1 MSNEVICEFCDKPFK
16 SKQTLATHQKNT
28 ARCIKIQVDKL
39 GKPLYEKANKE
50 TKPERSDNER
60 NEDEKI
66 NIKYERSE
74 NERSENERSE
84 NERSENERS
93 ESESERSEKES
104 SDSESSD
111 NEATIKWSESES
123 SDDELPIK
131 QQVKGKVIPV
141 KKIIK
146 PFRQEVRQ
154 ESPRENNKHLETKID
169 TLLDKF
175 SNLEKDL
182 DSKFKNVNSQIIK
195 LHSLL
200 EDCNPRVI
208 IETIKRLQA
217 MIEVKQE
224 NVEFIKEQFEE
235 LLENYYSIYKK
246 IKYVKEDLEDM
257 IQK

>member
-28 ARCIKIQVDKL
+28 AKCIKIQVDKL

-74 NERSENERSE
+74 NEHSENEHSENEHSENER
-84 NERSENERS
+84 
-93 ESESERSEKES
+93 
-104 SDSESSD
+104 SESSD

-131 QQVKGKVIPV
+131 KEPIKQQVKEKVIPV

-182 DSKFKNVNSQIIK
+182 DSKFKNVNSQITK

>member
-28 ARCIKIQVDKL
+28 AKCIKIQVDKL

-50 TKPERSDNER
+50 TKPERSDKER

-74 NERSENERSE
+74 NERSENEISE
-84 NERSENERS
+84 N
-93 ESESERSEKES
+93 ESESERSEKEI
-104 SDSESSD
+104 SESESD
-111 NEATIKWSESES
+111 EATIKWSESES
-123 SDDELPIK
+123 SDDELPLK
-131 QQVKGKVIPV
+131 KEPTKQVKEKVIPV

-182 DSKFKNVNSQIIK
+182 DSKFKNVNSQITK

>member
-28 ARCIKIQVDKL
+28 AKCIKIQVDKL

-50 TKPERSDNER
+50 TKPEKSDKEDNER
-60 NEDEKI
+60 SEHEKI
-66 NIKYERSE
+66 NIKHERSE
-74 NERSENERSE
+74 NERSDN
-84 NERSENERS
+84 

-104 SDSESSD
+104 SESESD
-111 NEATIKWSESES
+111 EATIKWSESES

-131 QQVKGKVIPV
+131 QQVKEKVIPV

-182 DSKFKNVNSQIIK
+182 ESKFKNVNSQITK

>member
-28 ARCIKIQVDKL
+28 AKCIKIQVDKL

-60 NEDEKI
+60 SEEKVDKI
-66 NIKYERSE
+66 NIKHERSE
-74 NERSENERSE
+74 NERSENE
-84 NERSENERS
+84 
-93 ESESERSEKES
+93 SESERSEKEI
-104 SDSESSD
+104 SESESD
-111 NEATIKWSESES
+111 EATIKWSESES

-131 QQVKGKVIPV
+131 QQVKEKVIPV

-182 DSKFKNVNSQIIK
+182 ESKFKNVNSQITK